1 MALPALVTA
10 FLPFLDK
17 ILNMIPDPAARAKAK
32 QELTLELVRIEA
44 EERMSQV
51 ELNKVE
57 AAHSS
62 IFVAGWRPF
71 IGWVGGVSLAWTF
84 LVHPL
89 ITWVATVAGYA
100 GAFPALDTDPL
111 MTLVMAMLG
120 VGAMRSFDK
129 FNGVDTKR
137 IGAPTPTKKP
147 TITKSTYNE

>member
-10 FLPFLDK
+10 FVPFLDK
-17 ILNMIPDPAARAKAK
+17 VLGMIPNPEARAQAK

-51 ELNKVE
+51 ELNKTE
-57 AAHSS
+57 AQHANV
-62 IFVAGWRPF
+62 FVAGWRPF

-84 LVHPL
+84 LVHPML
-89 ITWVATVAGYA
+89 VWGATVAGYT
-100 GAFPALDTDPL
+100 GSFPELDTDPL

-137 IGAPTPTKKP
+137 IDTTKQGK
-147 TITKSTYNE
+147 